1 MQDAS
6 GHIRNT
12 VLGTLTESTNDA
24 LSDNYRETAQNNV
37 SERELEFKGIVVDN
51 NDPEKMGRVRVQ
63 VFGVFDDIP
72 VNHLPWA
79 TPEEKYMGSTMGSF
93 IVPPNGA
100 VVKVYFE
107 NNEIYNP
114 VYTCRVTD
122 KNSLN
127 FVSNPGEDYP
137 DTKVFFENDNGEFF
151 KTNTRTGQTVYRHSS
166 GVIIMI
172 DGKGNTTIS
181 TKASGS
187 SMFIESGGEINISA
201 KASINIE
208 SDDHIFLGA
217 KVICTDTP
225 SMTKVKGDL
234 VVEGNL
240 IGTTGMLD
248 FNHFHLGNIGLPTS
262 PPPTKIL
269 PKVYAG
275 GGNLAEGSGSGYT
288 PPPVQQGN
296 PQLEEMNPPVD
307 PVPQAKED
315 AKTMEEPSMSEID
328 KWKQEFKEAS
338 EKWILAKHFYETANL
353 TYTELVTLPTYYIA
367 FQKTYNTKIGEY
379 ETEVLKQAAKMK
391 ETSDKINAVVAGIKD
406 GKFQALKDKLPQ
418 IEEKVKVE
426 NKGVKIEHFSSNIP
440 KEIVRDKILNFKDG
454 AFMSIREKFTIGANG
469 ILYSKEVSS
478 QTVAPQGMLEAIKMS
493 DADYKPLKFKDCLGN
508 SLEYSEKENELKYV

>member
-6 GHIRNT
+6 GHIKNT

-24 LSDNYRETAQNNV
+24 LSDNFRESAQQNV
-37 SERELEFKGIVVDN
+37 SERETYYKGIVVDN

-63 VFGVFDDIP
+63 VWGIFDDIP
-72 VNHLPWA
+72 VNHLPWCN
-79 TPEEKYMGSTMGSF
+79 PEEHYMGSTMGSF
-93 IVPPNGA
+93 VVPPNGA

-114 VYTCRVTD
+114 VYTSRVED

-127 FVSNPGEDYP
+127 FVSNPGDDYP

-151 KTNTRTGQTVYRHSS
+151 KTNIRTGQTVYRHSS

-225 SMTKVKGDL
+225 SMTKVKGDF
-234 VVEGNL
+234 VVEGN
-240 IGTTGMLD
+240 IMGTKQ
-248 FNHFHLGNIGLPTS
+248 FHANHFHLGNIGLPTS
-262 PPPTKIL
+262 PPVVPVV
-269 PKVYAG
+269 PVPYVG

-315 AKTMEEPSMSEID
+315 AKTLPEPSLPEID
-328 KWKQEFKEAS
+328 KWKQDFKEAS
-338 EKWILAKHFYETANL
+338 EKWVLAKHFYEIANL
-353 TYTELVTLPTYYIA
+353 NYETLVTLPTYYIA
-367 FQKTYNTKIGEY
+367 FQKTYNEKIGLY
-379 ETEVLKQAAKMK
+379 EAEVLKQAAIMK
-391 ETSDKINAVVAGIKD
+391 ENSDKINAVVAGIKD
-406 GKFQALKDKLPQ
+406 GKFQALKNNLPQ

-426 NKGVKIEHFSSNIP
+426 NKGVKIEHFNSNIP
-440 KEIVRDKILNFKDG
+440 KEVVRNKILNFQDG
-454 AFMSIREKFTIGANG
+454 PTLLLRLKMTIGG
-469 ILYSKEVSS
+469 DGTLYGKEVSS
-478 QTVAPQGMLEAIKMS
+478 QTVAPQGMLEAVKMT
-493 DADYKPLKFKDCLGN
+493 DADFKPLKFKDCLGN
-508 SLEYSEKENELKYV
+508 SLEYSEKENELKFV